1 MLLWLFIGLVL
12 FAAWSVYFE
21 INQSVRAQGQVI
33 ASARTQIIQ
42 SVDGGVLSTLNVI
55 EGQRV
60 KAGQLLAVLEKSR
73 AQAGFVESDAKVAS
87 LSIALMR
94 AKAESQLKSMPAQ
107 SVQVGPYPVFYQAQ
121 YRLHQQHQQTLE
133 QDMVLL
139 KDSLSIAREEM
150 RIQDSLFKSGDASQ
164 LDALRARRQ
173 VNELESRV
181 AGLLNKY
188 KQDASTEITKIE
200 DELASVQSRRQER
213 QSILE
218 HTDLMAPVAGTVKL
232 LRITTVGGVLRPG
245 DELMQIAPDDDAL
258 ILEAKVAPVDIGQ
271 LRTGLPA
278 TVKLDAFDYAVYG
291 TLQGTL
297 GYISPDTLSET
308 APNGQ
313 AQTYYRV
320 HIKLAPSVNPHPKAR
335 ELILKPGMTAS
346 LDIQTGTRSI
356 FTYLAKPLVKA
367 FSGAMTER

>member
-1 MLLWLFIGLVL
+1 MCFFI
-12 FAAWSVYFE
+12 F
-21 INQSVRAQGQVI
+21 
-33 ASARTQIIQ
+33 
-42 SVDGGVLSTLNVI
+42 
-55 EGQRV
+55 
-60 KAGQLLAVLEKSR
+60 
-73 AQAGFVESDAKVAS
+73 
-87 LSIALMR
+87 
-94 AKAESQLKSMPAQ
+94 
-107 SVQVGPYPVFYQAQ
+107 
-121 YRLHQQHQQTLE
+121 
-133 QDMVLL
+133 
-139 KDSLSIAREEM
+139 
-150 RIQDSLFKSGDASQ
+150 
-164 LDALRARRQ
+164 LRARRQ

-181 AGLLNKY
+181 AGLRNKY

-200 DELASVQSRRQER
+200 DELASVESRRQER

-258 ILEAKVAPVDIGQ
+258 ILEAKVAPGDIGQ

-313 AQTYYRV
+313 TQAYYRV
-320 HIKLAPSVNPHPKAR
+320 HIKLAPGVNPHPKAR

-356 FTYLAKPLVKA
+356 FTYLAKPLTKA
-367 FSGAMTER
+367 FSGALSER